1 MTGTLGIRTDL
12 DLRSKDETA
21 DLSESPLG
29 PGVSLVCRRSGCYK
43 RIFESE
49 KSREAMAENF
59 RLFCKREN
67 YPVYMHCIGGADR
80 TGSLAYVLLGVLGV
94 DRHDLEVDWEST
106 FYPKIPDSC
115 NEPDYWCR
123 ESHFN
128 DGFAKYGSEDDSW
141 GRRIELYL
149 MDCGVTEAEIA
160 AFRAIMLE

>member
-1 MTGTLGIRTDL
+1 MNRNKSVLLVAACLSCALPCTAALVPVAPVGG
-12 DLRSKDETA
+12 ETVDMLPA
-21 DLSESPLG
+21 AQKKIMSLPTLSE
-29 PGVSLVCRRSGCYK
+29 
-43 RIFESE
+43 RI
-49 KSREAMAENF
+49 

-160 AFRAIMLE
+160 AFRTIMLE